1 MSGVGLAYLGVA
13 AQSVQRFARQAR
25 SVPSARPPITVLKPL
40 CGEDIGLYDNLLSF
54 CRQDYPTFQIVF
66 GVRDADDL
74 AIAVVRR
81 LMSDLPEADL
91 ALVLDPN
98 VSCANLKV
106 ANLINMMREARHDV
120 LVIADSDMRVERD
133 YLAEVTAPLQE
144 PSVGLVTCL
153 YRGVPAGGIWS
164 RLACLHVNHG
174 FLPQA
179 LVGERLNP
187 GEGCFGA
194 SMALKRSTLD
204 AIGGLAAVADDLA
217 DDYELGAAVRR
228 LGLKVVVSP
237 HLIDNITE
245 ESNFAALWRHELRW
259 ARTIR
264 QLAPGG
270 YAGSVVTHPVVL
282 AALAVA
288 MGGLPRLSVALL
300 AVAFFARF
308 AMVRAVDRALKLP
321 RTPAWLLLPRD
332 LLSFG
337 VFIASYFSRKV
348 AWRNQTF
355 HVSAKGRLTLDG
367 DTRA

>member
-1 MSGVGLAYLGVA
+1 MSVVGLAYLGVA
-13 AQSVQRFARQAR
+13 AQSVRRFARQPRA
-25 SVPSARPPITVLKPL
+25 VAPIKPPVTILKPL
-40 CGEDIGLYDNLLSF
+40 CGEDVGLYDNLLSF
-54 CRQDYPTFQIVF
+54 CRQDYPGFQIVF
-66 GVRDADDL
+66 GIRDADDA

-81 LMSDLPEADL
+81 LIADLPENDL
-91 ALVLDPN
+91 SLVLDPH
-98 VSCANLKV
+98 VSCSNLKV

-120 LVIADSDMRVERD
+120 LVIADSDMRVEPH
-133 YLAEVTAPLQE
+133 YLAEVTAPLQNAE
-144 PSVGLVTCL
+144 VGLVTCL
-153 YRGVPAGGIWS
+153 YRGVPVEGIWS

-194 SMALKRSTLD
+194 SMALRRSTLD
-204 AIGGLAAVADDLA
+204 AIGGLEVVADDLA

-237 HLIDNITE
+237 HLVDNITE
-245 ESNFAALWRHELRW
+245 EKSFSALWKHELRW

-264 QLAPGG
+264 GLAPGG

-282 AALAVA
+282 ALLALVTT
-288 MGGLPRLSVALL
+288 GLPRLSVALL
-300 AVAFFARF
+300 AVAFFIRF
-308 AMVRAVDRALKLP
+308 AMVRAIDRALKLP

-337 VFIASYFSRKV
+337 VFIGSYFSRKV

-355 HVSAKGRLTLDG
+355 HVSAKGQLTLDG
-367 DTRA
+367 ETRS